1 MKLNIKQV
9 PLEMLVWSWRVTCLR
24 LERILTNLFL
34 WRQGGGAGHATVW
47 KLVTLLFEYQD
58 PIDLSKEVLMLITT
72 TSAGQFEALL
82 AS

>member
-1 MKLNIKQV
+1 ME
-9 PLEMLVWSWRVTCLR
+9 LESNL
-24 LERILTNLFL
+24 LEIGENSDKFVFVEA
-34 WRQGGGAGHATVW
+34 GGGAGHATVW